1 MYHSD
6 FIIIIIS
13 TARTFKNLS
22 EKIRAEWLATYHEG
36 DSRIR
41 EKRHGLLRLNSTKQR
56 IEFAVQTAESS
67 PIIIVNY
74 PLNHLQNVKLIEKRQ
89 KVKKQNYLQLELG
102 EAPNLMTPIFSFSI
116 SDLESVKKEILSFQE
131 DYKALMT
138 DEIEDTEADVVKT
151 FAKLLM
157 TPVEQFQQFLG
168 EFTSRLR
175 ILTIKPKE
183 VTKTVLSPLE
193 PQYSYQIQT
202 IDLNNRKVSF
212 YSTSY
217 SHDTILLLL
226 SPIGGNIENYYPMI
240 SSLLGKYQLYI
251 LGTRGFTEPI
261 DQDVEFKLRNYVQD
275 LKDFIDYLDTEKEI
289 ILGAHSLFSA
299 IILEEFLKPRYSNIK
314 QIILVSGAHRAPD
327 NFRNGIKLLPPT
339 PIWGSFRGQVK
350 KLAPKILFSK
360 STKKELIN
368 PFIQNAFTIPDK
380 VYYEIF
386 KDFIPCDYTKKLQS
400 SKKPILVVWGK
411 DDKLVPNYLK
421 EELIECVPA
430 DLLTFREIP
439 GSHMVIFEEPNLV
452 AREINRFINKKWS
465 QIKVE

>member
-1 MYHSD
+1 MSE
-6 FIIIIIS
+6 
-13 TARTFKNLS
+13 NLS

-67 PIIIVNY
+67 PVIIVNY
-74 PLNHLQNVKLIEKRQ
+74 PLNHLKTVKLIEKRQ
-89 KVKKQNYLQLELG
+89 KMKKQNYLQLELG
-102 EAPNLMTPIFSFSI
+102 DAPNLMTPLFSFSI
-116 SDLESVKKEILSFQE
+116 SDLEAVKKEILSFQE
-131 DYKALMT
+131 DYDALMAE
-138 DEIEDTEADVVKT
+138 EIEDTEADVVKT

-175 ILTIKPKE
+175 FLTIRPKE

-193 PQYSYQIQT
+193 PQFSYQTQT

-212 YSTSY
+212 YSTTY

-226 SPIGGNIENYYPMI
+226 SPIGGYIENFYPMI

-251 LGTRGFTEPI
+251 LGVRGFTEPI
-261 DQDVEFKLRNYVQD
+261 DQDVEFSLKNYVQD
-275 LKDFIDYLDTEKEI
+275 LQDFIEYLDTEQKI

-299 IILEEFLKPRYSNIK
+299 IILEEFLKPKYSNIS
-314 QIILVSGAHRAPD
+314 QIILISGAHRAPK
-327 NFRNGIKLLPPT
+327 NFRNGVKLLPPT
-339 PIWGSFRGQVK
+339 QIWGSFRGQVK
-350 KLAPKILFSK
+350 KLAPKVLYSK
-360 STKKELIN
+360 NTKNELID
-368 PFIQNAFTIPDK
+368 PFIQNAFSVPDT

-386 KDFIPCDYTKKLQS
+386 KDFIPRDYTKKLQS
-400 SKKPILVVWGK
+400 STKPMLVLWGK
-411 DDKLVPNYLK
+411 DDKLVPKDLK
-421 EELIECVPA
+421 EELIECVPS
-430 DLLTFREIP
+430 DLLTFKEIP
-439 GSHMVIFEEPNLV
+439 GSHMVLFEEPNLI

-465 QIKVE
+465 QIQIE